1 MLKDL
6 MQKISYNFI
15 KIGCWN
21 IHGAY
26 YKVNGFSI
34 NKLEDPSFLDTLREH
49 DILCLQETHCGTNDL
64 LNSHIQAFHG
74 IPHCRKISGNNRFF
88 GGMLLLVRKTIRKG
102 IKVISSDNHDILGI
116 RLLRN
121 FFGIPEDLTVGLFM
135 HLLWEPPTSLT
146 ETISL
151 TA

>member
-1 MLKDL
+1 

-21 IHGAY
+21 MHGAY

-102 IKVISSDNHDILGI
+102 IKVISSNIVIYLVSGFLEIFLGYLRILQ
-116 RLLRN
+116 LVCLC
-121 FFGIPEDLTVGLFM
+121 
-135 HLLWEPPTSLT
+135 TSCGNPLP
-146 ETISL
+146 L
-151 TA
+151 